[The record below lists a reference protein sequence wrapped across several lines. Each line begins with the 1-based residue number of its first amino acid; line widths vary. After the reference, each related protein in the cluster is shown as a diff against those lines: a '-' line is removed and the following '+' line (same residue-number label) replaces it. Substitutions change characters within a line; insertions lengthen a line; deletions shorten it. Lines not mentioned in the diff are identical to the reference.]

1 MSHQGGGVG
10 IFIYIPRTAIDI
22 AKRSCVVHVLN
33 LCFQIMVF
41 VSTRKLS
48 KVFVQL
54 GDSVM
59 IRKAMPFDQ
68 WLAAPGY
75 HSPSCHLF
83 HPADRFCLQGINL
96 YQKSNAEWLCGL
108 WEGLYYMQVT
118 TQKTARAANPLG
130 IWWRVLLSMPKLDRA
145 ASLINRC

>member
-59 IRKAMPFDQ
+59 IRKAMPF
-68 WLAAPGY
+68 A
-75 HSPSCHLF
+75 C
-83 HPADRFCLQGINL
+83 
-96 YQKSNAEWLCGL
+96 
-108 WEGLYYMQVT
+108 
-118 TQKTARAANPLG
+118 
-130 IWWRVLLSMPKLDRA
+130 RVLTCIKSLMLSGSVVCGKGCIICKSQRKRRQGLQTRSESGGVCSFPCQSSIGLLA
-145 ASLINRC
+145 LSTVVEPG